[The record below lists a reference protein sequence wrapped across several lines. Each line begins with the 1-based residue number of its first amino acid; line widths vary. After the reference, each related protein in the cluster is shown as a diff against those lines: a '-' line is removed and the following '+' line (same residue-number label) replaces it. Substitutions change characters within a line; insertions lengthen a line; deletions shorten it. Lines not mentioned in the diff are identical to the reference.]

1 MGNRGALTVQG
12 RQVGQQDLAATE
24 GVGSGEVLRR
34 WRRYVA
40 AGALRVG
47 AVVAIPLFAYLAYR
61 SRAESTPWLV
71 PLHAAMLAVLLAAA
85 FWRQAGYRV
94 QGGALLVVTYWLA
107 FVALYRDGYAGEAQV
122 LLVCAVALTV
132 LLFGRRAGLAAL
144 LANALL
150 MAVMGWLWIG
160 GAAEPAVE
168 SRASGE
174 VWRQAWIAETLV
186 LTVLGGALTFAVGHL
201 VTGLEAILADMKLH
215 ARQLEARDDL
225 LTRATEELEQRNV
238 LLSRRSE
245 ALRTAAGVAL
255 DLALTLEE
263 DALLDRA
270 AVLTSER
277 FGFFHVGIFLLDPDG
292 GWAELR
298 AASSEGGKRMLARR
312 HRLRVGEE
320 GIVGFVTAHGEPRVS
335 SSVDA
340 DPVYYENPDLPETR
354 SEMAVPMRHQGR
366 AIGAID
372 IQEMSPD
379 AFRSEDTVAMQA
391 LADLVTAALG
401 NARLFARLQESVA
414 AERRSYAELSAQ
426 AWLDRARAME
436 GIGYRYEQGRVSRLA
451 GPGTDREVSGRN
463 VASARAAQT
472 WPLSIRGRFAGLVE
486 AHKGADQGNW
496 TDAERELMETV
507 IEQLGAALESARL
520 YEDTQSRA
528 TRDRMVADVTA
539 RVRETLD
546 LDTVLETA
554 ADEVYAALD
563 LEEVVIHLVPLS
575 QGQRSQGER

>member
-1 MGNRGALTVQG
+1 MQG
-12 RQVGQQDLAATE
+12 RQVGQQDPAAASR
-24 GVGSGEVLRR
+24 VRPAEVPRR
-34 WRRYVA
+34 WRCYVA
-40 AGALRVG
+40 AGIPRVG

-71 PLHAAMLAVLLAAA
+71 PLHAAVLVLLLVAA
-85 FWRQAGYRV
+85 FWRQAGHRV

-122 LLVCAVALTV
+122 LLVSAVVLTV

-160 GAAEPAVE
+160 GATGSAAEG
-168 SRASGE
+168 RTNGE
-174 VWRQAWIAETLV
+174 VWRQVWIGKTLV

-201 VTGLEAILADMKLH
+201 VTGLEATLAEMRLH
-215 ARQLEARDDL
+215 AHQLEARDNL
-225 LTRATEELEQRNV
+225 LTRETEALEQENA
-238 LLSRRSE
+238 LLSRRGE
-245 ALRTAAGVAL
+245 ALRTAVSVAL
-255 DLALTLEE
+255 GLALTLEE

-277 FGFFHVGIFLLDPDG
+277 FGFFHVGIYLLDPDG
-292 GWAELR
+292 DWAELR
-298 AASSEGGKRMLARR
+298 AASSDGGKRMLARR

-320 GIVGFVTAHGEPRVS
+320 GIIGFVTAHGEPRVA

-354 SEMAVPMRHQGR
+354 SEIAVPMRYQGR
-366 AIGAID
+366 VIGALD

-391 LADLVTAALG
+391 LADLVTAALR
-401 NARLFARLQESVA
+401 NARLFAQLQESVA

-426 AWLDRARAME
+426 AWLERARAME

-451 GPGTDREVSGRN
+451 GPGTDREVSGRD
-463 VASARAAQT
+463 VASAHAAQT

-486 AHKGADQGNW
+486 AHKAADQGNW

-507 IEQLGAALESARL
+507 IAQLGAALESARL

-528 TRDRMVADVTA
+528 TRDRLVADVTA

-554 ADEVYAALD
+554 ADEIYAALD
-563 LEEVVIHLVPLS
+563 LEEIVIHLVPLP
-575 QGQRSQGER
+575 QGEDSQGER